1 MPTEPIRCI
10 QKVLRD
16 GEYFLEFGRMLSRTD
31 ASKSKGV
38 LERMYYNEDS
48 QFGWR
53 LWRLE
58 GVHLRRR
65 TVQREMLLSR
75 RLLRR

>member
-38 LERMYYNEDS
+38 LERMYYNEHS
-48 QFGWR
+48 QFG
-53 LWRLE
+53 
-58 GVHLRRR
+58 
-65 TVQREMLLSR
+65 
-75 RLLRR
+75 